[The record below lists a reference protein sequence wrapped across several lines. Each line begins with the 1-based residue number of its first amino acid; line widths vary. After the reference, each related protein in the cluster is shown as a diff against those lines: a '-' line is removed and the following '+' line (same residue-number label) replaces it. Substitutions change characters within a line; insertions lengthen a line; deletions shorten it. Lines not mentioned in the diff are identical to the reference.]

1 MALHTELTRRFG
13 LRCPIISA
21 PMGAVAGGRLAAAVS
36 RAGGLGLIGPGYF
49 GAEWIEAEFRAAE
62 GERVGIGF
70 ITWDLARAPDRLDV
84 ALAHRPAAVMLSFGD
99 AEPFLPAIRR
109 AGAVVILQ
117 VQTIEAARHA
127 AALGADVIVAQGTEA
142 GGHGAQRALFP
153 LLPAVVDAVAPIP
166 VVGAGGIADGRGVL
180 AALALG
186 AQGVLIGTRFAAAEE
201 ALGLDAAKAR
211 LVSGSGDATVRTQ
224 VFDIVRDLPWPDG
237 FTGRAIRNAFTERW
251 HGREDALRA
260 AQPDEQRRYAAAAQA
275 GDLDTA
281 LVWAGEGLDLV
292 RDVRPA
298 AAIIAEILRDAGDG
312 LRGLARQFGD
322 GSV

>member
-1 MALHTELTRRFG
+1 LETVLTARFG

-36 RAGGLGLIGPGYF
+36 RAGGLGLIGPGYL
-49 GAEWIEAEFRAAE
+49 GAEWIDAEFRAAA

-70 ITWDLARAPDRLDV
+70 ISWDLARAPERLDA
-84 ALAHRPAAVMLSFGD
+84 ALAHRPVAVMLSFGD
-99 AEPFLPAIRR
+99 AEPFVDAIRR
-109 AGAVVILQ
+109 AGALLIMQ
-117 VQTIEAARHA
+117 VQTVEAARRA

-166 VVGAGGIADGRGVL
+166 VLGAGGIADGRGLV

-186 AQGVLIGTRFAAAEE
+186 AQGVLIGTRFCAAVE
-201 ALGLDAAKAR
+201 ALGTDAAKAR
-211 LVSGSGDATVRTQ
+211 IVASGGDATVRTRI
-224 VFDIVRDLPWPDG
+224 FDIVRGLPWPKG
-237 FTGRAIRNAFTERW
+237 FTGRAIRNAFTDRW
-251 HGREDALRA
+251 HGREDELLAV
-260 AQPDEQRRYAAAAQA
+260 QPDEQRRYAEAAQT
-275 GDLDTA
+275 GDLETA

-298 AAIIAEILRDAGDG
+298 AAIIAEIMRDADA
-312 LRGLARQFGD
+312 LRARLCAPQ
-322 GSV
+322 